1 MLGLKRGTVAL
12 FPHSVEWEITA
23 QKCIEHLNAI
33 LGAVAI
39 DIQHIGSTSITGIKA
54 KPIIDIVVGVR
65 SFESVEP
72 FLQNLEGNGF
82 IFRIREVGNWLF
94 ACGDFEKDTRTHH
107 IHFVIYGGTEWNDYI
122 HFRDYLNAF
131 SDKALLYE
139 AEKIRLAG
147 LYSTD
152 RNAYCE
158 EKGRVVQILLQEA
171 DDYFQ
176 KLDKLD

>member
-1 MLGLKRGTVAL
+1 MLGLKRETVAL

-23 QKCIEHLNAI
+23 QKCIEHLKAI

-72 FLQNLEGNGF
+72 FVQNLEGNGF

-131 SDKALLYE
+131 SEKALLYE
-139 AEKIRLAG
+139 AEKISLAG

-158 EKGRVVQILLQEA
+158 EKGRVVQILFQEA

>member
-54 KPIIDIVVGVR
+54 QPIIDIVVGVR

-82 IFRIREVGNWLF
+82 IFRIRKTVTGFL
-94 ACGDFEKDTRTHH
+94 R
-107 IHFVIYGGTEWNDYI
+107 
-122 HFRDYLNAF
+122 
-131 SDKALLYE
+131 
-139 AEKIRLAG
+139 AEILRKIRAHI
-147 LYSTD
+147 TF
-152 RNAYCE
+152 
-158 EKGRVVQILLQEA
+158 IL
-171 DDYFQ
+171 
-176 KLDKLD
+176 